1 MYVCVETVPGSKLN
15 TGHVNFSRFDHP
27 HPFAHTSHPS
37 FSIRLTARRDA
48 KGLELNELTSRRSA
62 VEVEIQ
68 EAQAAVRAAGTES
81 AKLTEQLEEVLKQVR
96 LFVQYS
102 LDLAFAACTV

>member
-1 MYVCVETVPGSKLN
+1 M
-15 TGHVNFSRFDHP
+15 
-27 HPFAHTSHPS
+27 
-37 FSIRLTARRDA
+37 IRLTARRDA
-48 KGLELNELTSRRSA
+48 KGLELSELTSRRSA

-96 LFVQYS
+96 QLICC
-102 LDLAFAACTV
+102 A

>member
-1 MYVCVETVPGSKLN
+1 MSL
-15 TGHVNFSRFDHP
+15 
-27 HPFAHTSHPS
+27 PFLI
-37 FSIRLTARRDA
+37 SIRLTARRDA

-96 LFVQYS
+96 QFN
-102 LDLAFAACTV
+102 